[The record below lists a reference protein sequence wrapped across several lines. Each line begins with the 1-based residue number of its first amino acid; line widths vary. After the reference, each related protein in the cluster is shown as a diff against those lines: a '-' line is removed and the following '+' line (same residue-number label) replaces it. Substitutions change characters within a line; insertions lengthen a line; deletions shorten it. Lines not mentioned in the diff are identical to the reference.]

1 MSCLNMLNGTY
12 HFRLNTS
19 HELGGSESWLKS
31 DDDDD
36 IHLLSY
42 IIIYHLVIISYHY
55 LSFISPRSGNIFFGA
70 TPAFGASL
78 SACHAALSALCFRRG
93 EL

>member
-1 MSCLNMLNGTY
+1 MLNGTY

-36 IHLLSY
+36 DIHLLSY
-42 IIIYHLVIISYHY
+42 IIIYHHISFSYH
-55 LSFISPRSGNIFFGA
+55 
-70 TPAFGASL
+70 
-78 SACHAALSALCFRRG
+78 
-93 EL
+93 